1 MGYVKYTEKQLVER
15 KMAQAAIIAARALL
29 KSQREALKAKKEG
42 VAQLR
47 RELKAEIRNRKAKK
61 EGVAK
66 LRREL
71 KAEIR
76 SRKEAKL
83 AFGRILTALRK
94 VYKPYLAARRKLVRL
109 RVAKRKAVLAADR
122 KFARETAK
130 AAKHQLEA
138 LELEYAASPT
148 ACEADKAYAAD
159 ESRDATNC
167 EVFCRLNYDGEANID
182 RLVQPV
188 SSELPPAGTDAD
200 FEHIEFNEN
209 DFSVDVPPFAF
220 CATSTPQLPRRSA
233 RLASHRPSPIC
244 V

>member
-1 MGYVKYTEKQLVER
+1 MGYVKYTEEQLVER

-29 KSQREALKAKKEG
+29 KSQREALKTKKEG

-130 AAKHQLEA
+130 AARAQRA
-138 LELEYAASPT
+138 RRTELEYAASPT

-167 EVFCRLNYDGEANID
+167 EVWLNYDGEANID